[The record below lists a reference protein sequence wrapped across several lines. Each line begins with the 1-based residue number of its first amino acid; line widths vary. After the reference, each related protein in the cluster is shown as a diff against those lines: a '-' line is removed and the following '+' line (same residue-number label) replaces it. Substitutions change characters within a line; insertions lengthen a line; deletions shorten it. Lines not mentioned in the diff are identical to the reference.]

1 MPCSATAP
9 SPIEG
14 KDIVERS
21 GERATIWAEVTE
33 DAEGHRGP
41 YRTAEMHLRAGEVE
55 RTSDDGGN
63 PAEPRQERAGQE
75 RTSQIVCGHRAR
87 PCASKLTGA

>member
-63 PAEPRQERAGQE
+63 PAEPRQERTGQE
-75 RTSQIVCGHRAR
+75 RTPNCLWASSTAVCQQVDR
-87 PCASKLTGA
+87 